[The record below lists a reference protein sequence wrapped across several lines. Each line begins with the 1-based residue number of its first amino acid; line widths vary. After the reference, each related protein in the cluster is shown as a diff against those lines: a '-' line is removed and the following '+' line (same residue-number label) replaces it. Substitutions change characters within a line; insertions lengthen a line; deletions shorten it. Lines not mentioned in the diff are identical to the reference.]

1 MCSYQLQKYRD
12 AASYV
17 LPVDANDTDTW
28 GDKEHRLAQIAE
40 TTVIHKNVVEV
51 SDTLRQ
57 DSYFEI
63 RDVCN
68 APGLIEIFCY

>member
-1 MCSYQLQKYRD
+1 MCCSYQLQKYRD

-17 LPVDANDTDTW
+17 LPVDSNDMDTW

-51 SDTLRQ
+51 SDHASSGFLFQ
-57 DSYFEI
+57 
-63 RDVCN
+63 N
-68 APGLIEIFCY
+68 